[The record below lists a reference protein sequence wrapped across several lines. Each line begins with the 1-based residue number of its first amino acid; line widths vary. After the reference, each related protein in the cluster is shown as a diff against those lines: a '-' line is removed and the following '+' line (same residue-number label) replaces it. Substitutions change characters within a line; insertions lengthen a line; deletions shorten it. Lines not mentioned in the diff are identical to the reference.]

1 MIILPAGLLSSPVS
15 AHLAHYLPSS
25 AGVALRDGATG
36 VANPLSSFDRVRG
49 PVRVRRGSDRPSGC
63 AAPAAEPARG
73 EEENAMA
80 VPLGPPGRWR

>member
-36 VANPLSSFDRVRG
+36 AANPLSSLTGFAVLCG
-49 PVRVRRGSDRPSGC
+49 YAAALIALA
-63 AAPAAEPARG
+63 AAPRRRLSQQG
-73 EEENAMA
+73 ERRRMSW
-80 VPLGPPGRWR
+80 LSRLRPPGRWR